1 MGCSCSKGNRV
12 AEAAVGEASDV
23 LMAELNE
30 FYKKACRHVS
40 EFGPPSTAKEL
51 PTSGETPLR
60 FASAIEFNQ
69 VVLENPTTLSFV
81 VNYLKHLITIF
92 NSIATLKQC
101 LDEAAQCQVTMR
113 GAMQCYDME
122 NNNNNYYYYYYNK
135 NRKKKYRKILAK
147 LKDQSKTARSLLA
160 DINTAELQAVC
171 SQQRS
176 LIKALHERKHEIK
189 KKLKI
194 TKKWRKV
201 WSVAYTIAF
210 MLFLTGSV
218 VFAALTAPPAVIAA
232 ATAFAGVMKAIEPF
246 FNTLWDER
254 EVDLESEKEVI
265 KAMRRGGST
274 ECELESIRMLV
285 DKVRINIV
293 SLTEGMEFAVG
304 EKNDVG
310 SKLGTMEMMMKNIEE
325 TKEGMEELQKK
336 VDCYESESLKAA
348 TEFLKIIA
356 YEM

>member
-12 AEAAVGEASDV
+12 AAAAVGEASDV
-23 LMAELNE
+23 MMAELNE
-30 FYKKACRHVS
+30 LYKKACRLVS
-40 EFGPPSTAKEL
+40 EFGPLSTAKEL
-51 PTSGETPLR
+51 PTCGETPLR
-60 FASAIEFNQ
+60 FASAIEFKQ
-69 VVLENPTTLSFV
+69 VVSENPTTLSFV
-81 VNYLKHLITIF
+81 VNYIKHLITIF

-101 LDEAAQCQVTMR
+101 LDEAAQCQVTMS

-122 NNNNNYYYYYYNK
+122 KNNNNNNNNNNK

-147 LKDQSKTARSLLA
+147 LKEQSKTARSLLA
-160 DINTAELQAVC
+160 DINTAELQALC

-176 LIKALHERKHEIK
+176 LVKALHERKHEIK

-201 WSVAYTIAF
+201 WNVAYTIAF

-232 ATAFAGVMKAIEPF
+232 ATASATAMKAIEPF

-254 EVDLESEKEVI
+254 EGDLESEKEVI

-274 ECELESIRMLV
+274 ERELESIRMLV

-293 SLTEGMEFAVG
+293 SLTEVMEFAVG

-310 SKLGTMEMMMKNIEE
+310 SKLGVMEMMTKHIEE
-325 TKEGMEELQKK
+325 TKEGMEELQKR
-336 VDCYESESLKAA
+336 VDCYDSEFLKEA